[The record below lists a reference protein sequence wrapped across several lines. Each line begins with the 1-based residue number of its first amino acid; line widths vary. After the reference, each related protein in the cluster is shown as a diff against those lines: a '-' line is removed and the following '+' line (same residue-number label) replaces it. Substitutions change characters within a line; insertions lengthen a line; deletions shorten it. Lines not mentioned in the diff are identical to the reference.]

1 MDTASVLD
9 AMFYVGLVGQV
20 DVNGDGGLDMAELH
34 RMCIGLGMRNIS
46 QEELQELMAEL
57 GKR

>member
-46 QEELQELMAEL
+46 PEERQELMAEL